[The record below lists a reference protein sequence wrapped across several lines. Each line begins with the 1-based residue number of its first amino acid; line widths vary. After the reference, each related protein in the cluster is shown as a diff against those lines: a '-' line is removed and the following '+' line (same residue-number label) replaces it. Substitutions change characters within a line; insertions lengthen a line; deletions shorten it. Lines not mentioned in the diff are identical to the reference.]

1 MMYPETD
8 VPGRLFVIYASEEFT
23 STIVYNNTN

>member
-8 VPGRLFVIYASEEFT
+8 VPGRLFVIHESEEFT
-23 STIVYNNTN
+23 YTIAYNNTN